1 MVVTVLPSILL
12 GLRIPLTRLDSASWI
27 VTGYLLGYTVAMP
40 LFGRVAD
47 VRGKRMMLTVA
58 LAVFVVGSAL
68 CVLSRNLNMLIA
80 ARVVQAAGGGA
91 LVPISMSIATEIFP
105 EYRRALALGIIGA
118 AAEAGGV
125 LGPVYGAGMASLGG
139 WKLIFLVNVPLG
151 ALMGLGAWILLG
163 NLLRHRVAPG
173 GVSRVDYIG
182 AALMAAA
189 LASLTI
195 GLGGNSE
202 VGALGVKPWWI
213 AGSVIA
219 FAVFVV
225 WELRQ
230 TEPLVQ
236 LSFFK
241 KIPFT
246 AANIA
251 SFAVGAA
258 LVVGMVEIPL
268 YAYSLLGKSEVEGG
282 LLLMRL
288 TVMIPVGAVMGGWL
302 ADKLGYAV
310 SAVAGFLAIAAGYL
324 LITRWSLQPGEWL
337 MTRDL
342 ALAGLGF
349 GLVIAPL
356 GAAVIAAVGKAWTA
370 TGSALVTVTRMMG
383 MTVGLAA
390 LSSWGIRRFNALM
403 ADTPLPLRG
412 PEMTDAQYSA
422 LVQAY
427 DQTISEAL
435 KTLYA
440 NFFLICAA
448 IALFAVVPA
457 LLLGR
462 GLPRSRTPLPPL

>member
-1 MVVTVLPSILL
+1 
-12 GLRIPLTRLDSASWI
+12 
-27 VTGYLLGYTVAMP
+27 MP
-40 LFGRVAD
+40 LFGRGGRAVS
-47 VRGKRMMLTVA
+47 MMSPWHRRLCC
-58 LAVFVVGSAL
+58 GSAL
-68 CVLSRNLNMLIA
+68 CVLSRTEHAIA
-80 ARVVQAAGGGA
+80 ACCPAPPVAA

-268 YAYSLLGKSEVEGG
+268 YAYSLLGEARGW
-282 LLLMRL
+282 LLLMGFG
-288 TVMIPVGAVMGGWL
+288 VIPVGAPWWCWQT
-302 ADKLGYAV
+302 
-310 SAVAGFLAIAAGYL
+310 S
-324 LITRWSLQPGEWL
+324 W
-337 MTRDL
+337 
-342 ALAGLGF
+342 
-349 GLVIAPL
+349 
-356 GAAVIAAVGKAWTA
+356 
-370 TGSALVTVTRMMG
+370 VTR
-383 MTVGLAA
+383 
-390 LSSWGIRRFNALM
+390 
-403 ADTPLPLRG
+403 
-412 PEMTDAQYSA
+412 
-422 LVQAY
+422 
-427 DQTISEAL
+427 
-435 KTLYA
+435 
-440 NFFLICAA
+440 
-448 IALFAVVPA
+448 
-457 LLLGR
+457 
-462 GLPRSRTPLPPL
+462 